1 MKRLLVGDFCGF
13 RGGKG
18 AGREHHL
25 RQGQAPAP
33 AQKSAALGEA
43 ANFRKRLFIPA
54 ERELGFGNWHVQFPQ
69 SGSRSRVR
77 LRAFGAPAARAG
89 EEGDFREGPPE
100 CPPSSRLPAR
110 RSGILGKP
118 APGRKAARAPAP
130 RASRFRERR
139 LPLRG
144 SGSSPS
150 GSGGSIWSAAACENP
165 EALSSG
171 LRAGGLLFAG
181 SFRGPPA
188 LRGKC
193 APKLAGAAQPERSSR
208 FRASRSRRNLALGP
222 AAAIRR
228 IGARPELPSPALQA
242 FQVAD
247 NARARP
253 PRSPERLVKTEARRE
268 RPKHGGAFS
277 ASELLPPQK
286 SPRRRRGLPS

>member
-13 RGGKG
+13 QGGKG

-100 CPPSSRLPAR
+100 CPPSGRLPAR

-144 SGSSPS
+144 SGSSPP
-150 GSGGSIWSAAACENP
+150 GSGGSFGARQMRPQACRRRATRAEFPVSSVTLP
-165 EALSSG
+165 EESCV
-171 LRAGGLLFAG
+171 RARRLAG
-181 SFRGPPA
+181 RPWP
-188 LRGKC
+188 RK
-193 APKLAGAAQPERSSR
+193 KLAAKISGSR
-208 FRASRSRRNLALGP
+208 PASKNFRA
-222 AAAIRR
+222 
-228 IGARPELPSPALQA
+228 
-242 FQVAD
+242 F
-247 NARARP
+247 
-253 PRSPERLVKTEARRE
+253 K
-268 RPKHGGAFS
+268 K
-277 ASELLPPQK
+277 
-286 SPRRRRGLPS
+286 RGQG